1 MPPGGNTTQKAHIG
15 FITRPANHTTVRMA
29 PLGRLVVLASL
40 LGVVCAAPA
49 PPDDNTPLWRRKTG
63 GKGKGKEDPD
73 APPPNKA
80 TARPKKPA
88 KKPTVVEGA
97 EERAAEARA
106 KAIQDA
112 ADALEAAKASLP
124 TALPTAPTL
133 KALLAL
139 HTDFVTANPSAGGF
153 DETQLGLFWTRFA
166 QLVRDAPKKDVSW
179 IRLNKKLFNSICA
192 ESAPAMSSLGAAVNA
207 EVVHSFAVASMRGD
221 PFEPV
226 WQAALATLTPTIS
239 ELGPKA
245 LARLSW
251 AVAAAAVAAKED
263 PSAQLI
269 AELAAAAMPK
279 LGEYE
284 KVELSQTAWA
294 FATSGLTDKTLYE
307 AIADEVM
314 LFLFPTKRETKR
326 EQKREQ
332 KHEKSTRSPILPP
345 SFPHLSHVSPSEFS
359 PHTRLLC
366 VCACISDRNA
376 LSPHTRP
383 ISRFVPPGDAPNVGQ
398 VLACAAGRGALAA
411 RVGVRAR
418 QGLVAGPLRRHRR
431 QGGWTHL
438 RLRSDAHGSP
448 RPCVRRR
455 ASTRTRSLR

>member
-314 LFLFPTKRETKR
+314 LYFF
-326 EQKREQ
+326 QQ
-332 KHEKSTRSPILPP
+332 SANKSTKKARAPP
-345 SFPHLSHVSPSEFS
+345 SFPHPSPTCHTCLRVSSLLTPVFLCIKNIYIRSKRTLTT
-359 PHTRLLC
+359 HT
-366 VCACISDRNA
+366 AHI
-376 LSPHTRP
+376 P
-383 ISRFVPPGDAPNVGQ
+383 IR
-398 VLACAAGRGALAA
+398 
-411 RVGVRAR
+411 
-418 QGLVAGPLRRHRR
+418 
-431 QGGWTHL
+431 
-438 RLRSDAHGSP
+438 
-448 RPCVRRR
+448 
-455 ASTRTRSLR
+455 STR